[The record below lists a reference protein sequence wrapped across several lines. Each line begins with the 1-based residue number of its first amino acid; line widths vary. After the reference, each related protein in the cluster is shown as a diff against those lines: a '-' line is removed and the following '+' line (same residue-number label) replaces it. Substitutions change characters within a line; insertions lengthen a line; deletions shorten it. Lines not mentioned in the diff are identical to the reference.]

1 MTAGGRDAGGPWP
14 DRAELARWEQ
24 ALASAADR
32 LQVERGLTDAWR
44 LTAEWGGL
52 WAEYGDRRVCVAGS
66 HPDVSDPEQLFEE
79 IDEWA
84 AFHRRGGPGHVL
96 ERDRRAMAAWREQLP
111 AVRRF
116 WESVA
121 ARVLRD
127 VETTTGLD
135 LGWRVTV
142 HEDEEE
148 WSAPGPVAVGGV
160 VVDGSPPVRPRRP
173 LPFPEVWLETAHSGR
188 GLPPMEDGEEAAC
201 HLADAVQDDVI
212 EGLHGAWPPCPRHP
226 HPLRADVTGSGV
238 AVWVC
243 PQLPEL
249 SVPVGSL
256 GGPAAP
262 HEA

>member
-1 MTAGGRDAGGPWP
+1 
-14 DRAELARWEQ
+14 
-24 ALASAADR
+24 
-32 LQVERGLTDAWR
+32 
-44 LTAEWGGL
+44 
-52 WAEYGDRRVCVAGS
+52 
-66 HPDVSDPEQLFEE
+66 
-79 IDEWA
+79 
-84 AFHRRGGPGHVL
+84 
-96 ERDRRAMAAWREQLP
+96 MAAWREQLP

-148 WSAPGPVAVGGV
+148 WSAPGPERVGGV
-160 VVDGSPPVRPRRP
+160 FVDGSPPVRPRRP
-173 LPFPEVWLETAHSGR
+173 LPFPEVWLETALTGR
-188 GLPPMEDGEEAAC
+188 GLPSMQDEEEAAC

-212 EGLHGAWPPCPRHP
+212 EELHGAWLPCPRHP
-226 HPLRADVTGSGV
+226 HPLRADVTDSGV

-243 PQLPEL
+243 PELPEL

-256 GGPAAP
+256 SGSVTAR
-262 HEA
+262 EA